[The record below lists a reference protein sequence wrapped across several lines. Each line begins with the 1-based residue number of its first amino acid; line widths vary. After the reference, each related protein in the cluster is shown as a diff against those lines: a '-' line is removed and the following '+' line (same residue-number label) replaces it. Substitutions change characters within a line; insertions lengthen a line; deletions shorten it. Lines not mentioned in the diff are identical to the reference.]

1 MVSRSKA
8 QIYKT
13 CESAVSC
20 SGKHHNMVESNMPN
34 KDTLNH
40 TEESENVIK
49 SIRRR
54 NNEASKRFRDR
65 KRAQIKANQMAIKD
79 LYQTINQLND
89 KIRQLTIENKY
100 WKSQIKKLDQQKLES
115 LLKKIK
121 YDASNS

>member
-1 MVSRSKA
+1 MVK
-8 QIYKT
+8 
-13 CESAVSC
+13 
-20 SGKHHNMVESNMPN
+20 SNMAN

-100 WKSQIKKLDQQKLES
+100 WKLQIKKLDQQKLES

-121 YDASNS
+121 ADASNS